1 MESKTNATNH
11 PNIQVAGFKSNV
23 GNFKELMQ
31 GLHDLNLNCTVQLLD
46 AEAVAGKDHAFSA
59 AIQALNAFKREEN
72 IAKDLGLE
80 ICLRAS
86 AQRQIS
92 RALDVL
98 GIKDGEMNIC
108 AVAVGCTSDVMAKIE
123 GVVGKRDDAVLEPDE
138 PLLKELYN
146 LQDSE
151 IEAAG
156 TITRVLI
163 ERTALLVIDK

>member
-1 MESKTNATNH
+1 MESKTNATNYA
-11 PNIQVAGFKSNV
+11 NIQVAGFKSNV

-31 GLHDLNLNCTVQLLD
+31 GLHDLNLNCTVQLMD
-46 AEAVAGKDHAFSA
+46 AEAVAGKGHAFSA
-59 AIQALNAFKREEN
+59 ALQALNAFKREEN

-108 AVAVGCTSDVMAKIE
+108 AVAVGCTFDVMAKIE
-123 GVVGKRDDAVLEPDE
+123 GVVGKRDDDVLEPDE